1 MPLKRSTPDRA
12 NDASDSSSEEMQNL
26 QQKRVITAL
35 ISETPVTIFEESGL
49 KAAAAPKK
57 SVVYLC
63 RLQAPP
69 RDSLQGEW
77 SLESYGVQGYWGYVF
92 KYETSELWLYQRN
105 EGETVGPLSAVGM
118 LSSNDWAVLRLVIPN
133 HSALIS
139 HTEDPQDQEGA
150 ATAKQPRL
158 EAEAETKA
166 ETKATFNAVWQSR
179 TNPSGRWFLRATL
192 QTSGESGATEHF
204 VLESF
209 NSDCGVFKTL
219 LDLPGAAWKEK
230 MEEIGE
236 KITTLFT
243 DCRKWNDILA
253 VKKTLSF

>member
-1 MPLKRSTPDRA
+1 MLA
-12 NDASDSSSEEMQNL
+12 QLVHWVDARFEQIPGFDNKQRCL
-26 QQKRVITAL
+26 DCGAA
-35 ISETPVTIFEESGL
+35 TIVSGL

-69 RDSLQGEW
+69 RDSLHGEW

-179 TNPSGRWFLRATL
+179 TNPSGRWFL
-192 QTSGESGATEHF
+192 
-204 VLESF
+204 
-209 NSDCGVFKTL
+209 
-219 LDLPGAAWKEK
+219 
-230 MEEIGE
+230 
-236 KITTLFT
+236 
-243 DCRKWNDILA
+243 
-253 VKKTLSF
+253 